1 MTDRVNGGIATKET
15 LTGNM
20 DFVTIHTVAAIA
32 EGAYG
37 STNTA
42 TRNLIR
48 LVETISLGAQPVL
61 TSVKSEEVD
70 LSDADIRAVYGLGTD
85 YDQDDTTVYTLKFA
99 VEHTGAVDDLAT
111 TLDGLAMPFTT
122 AGVPIT
128 GPATRSITELD
139 TDSATAKNTSVAK
152 FDIL

>member
-1 MTDRVNGGIATKET
+1 MTDRVNGGVATKET

-20 DFVTIHTVAAIA
+20 DFVTIHTVAALD

-37 STNTA
+37 ATNSA

-61 TSVKSEEVD
+61 TSVKETEVD
-70 LSDADIRAVYGLGTD
+70 LSVSANATLYGLGTD
-85 YDQDDTTVYTLKFA
+85 FNQAATTVYTLKFA
-99 VEHTGAVDDLAT
+99 VEHTGAVDNLAT
-111 TLDGLAMPFTT
+111 DLQGLAMPFTT

-128 GPATRSITELD
+128 GPATRSITALE
-139 TDSATAKNTSVAK
+139 TASASAKNTSVAK